1 MLKKII
7 ISATYIP
14 AEFGIKRITDE
25 TSGHPFKASIR
36 YIREYKDYSMYGDD
50 ADVYE
55 AFDDIGFTVSK
66 EFLTLEQAF
75 NWFKAEVGQ
84 R

>member
-7 ISATYIP
+7 SATYTP
-14 AEFGIKRITDE
+14 AEFGIKRISDE
-25 TSGHPFKASIR
+25 TSGRPFKASIR
-36 YIREYKDYSMYGDD
+36 YARECEDYSMYGED
-50 ADVYE
+50 ADLYKVFE
-55 AFDDIGFTVSK
+55 TEGFTVSK